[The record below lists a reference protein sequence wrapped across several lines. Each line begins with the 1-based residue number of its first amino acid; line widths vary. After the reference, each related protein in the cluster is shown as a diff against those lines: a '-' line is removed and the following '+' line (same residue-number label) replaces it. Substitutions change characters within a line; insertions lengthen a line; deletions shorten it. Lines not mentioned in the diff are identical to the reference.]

1 MRILQFKLYVT
12 VLLISMAGFL
22 QVRGQSALD
31 LRINEILVKNN
42 SNYLDDFG
50 EHSPWIEIFNSAY
63 NPVDIGGLYLTDDLT
78 NPTKYRIPRGQQ
90 ITLLQPRSYLVLWAN
105 NEPTHGIRH
114 LNFVLKEG
122 KTIALFDANGRTLID
137 SISIPFTMQPD
148 ITYGRTVDGGEV
160 WANLPKSTPGGNND
174 TEFHPLAADKFL
186 DVDPSGFGMAFV
198 AMTVVF
204 FALALLFFFFKNM
217 SRVLAMDINKQKIA
231 RTLTKTRLGRSEEKD
246 HAKPEKDEVF
256 QVSGEVNAAIAM
268 TLYFYTT
275 ELHDAE
281 NTVLTI
287 NKVSRTYSPW
297 SSKIY
302 GLRKFPN

>member
-1 MRILQFKLYVT
+1 MIQLKLYLT
-12 VLLISMAGFL
+12 VLLISTAGFL
-22 QVRGQSALD
+22 QVKAQGAAD
-31 LRINEILVKNN
+31 LRINEILVENN
-42 SNYLDDFG
+42 SNYIDDFG
-50 EHSPWIEIFNSAY
+50 QHSPWIEIFNSAY
-63 NPVDIGGLYLTDDLT
+63 SPVDLGGLYLTDDIS

-90 ITLLQPRSYLVLWAN
+90 ITLLPPRSYLVFWAN
-105 NEPTHGIRH
+105 NQPSHGIRH
-114 LNFVLKEG
+114 LNFILEEG
-122 KTIALFDANGRTLID
+122 KTIALYDASGRNLID
-137 SISIPFTMQPD
+137 SVTVPYRLQTD
-148 ITYGRTVDGGEV
+148 VTYGRIVDGGEL

-174 TEFHPLAADKFL
+174 TEFHPLAADKFFV
-186 DVDPSGFGMAFV
+186 VDPSGFGMAFV

-217 SRVLAMDINKQKIA
+217 SRILAMDINKQKIA
-231 RTLTKTRLGRSEEKD
+231 RALTKTRLGRSEDSKD
-246 HAKPEKDEVF
+246 PVKKGKDEVF
-256 QVSGEVNAAIAM
+256 QVSGEVNAAIAL
-268 TLYFYTT
+268 TLYLYAT

>member
-1 MRILQFKLYVT
+1 MIQLKLYLT
-12 VLLISMAGFL
+12 VLLISTAGFL
-22 QVRGQSALD
+22 QVKAQGAAD
-31 LRINEILVKNN
+31 LRINEILVENN
-42 SNYLDDFG
+42 SNYIDDFG
-50 EHSPWIEIFNSAY
+50 QHSPWIEIFNSAY
-63 NPVDIGGLYLTDDLT
+63 SPVDLGGLYLTDDIS

-90 ITLLQPRSYLVLWAN
+90 ITLLPPRSYLVFWAN
-105 NEPTHGIRH
+105 NQPSHGIRH
-114 LNFVLKEG
+114 LNFILEQG
-122 KTIALFDANGRTLID
+122 KTIALYDASGRNLID
-137 SISIPFTMQPD
+137 SVTVPYSLQTD
-148 ITYGRTVDGGEV
+148 VTYGRIVDGGQL

-174 TEFHPLAADKFL
+174 TEFHPLAADKFFV
-186 DVDPSGFGMAFV
+186 VDPSGFGMAFV

-217 SRVLAMDINKQKIA
+217 SRILAMDINKQKIA
-231 RTLTKTRLGRSEEKD
+231 RALTKTRLGRSEDSKD
-246 HAKPEKDEVF
+246 PVKKGKDEVF
-256 QVSGEVNAAIAM
+256 QVSGEVNAAIAL
-268 TLYFYTT
+268 TLYLYAT